1 MSPPTPPP
9 AEGHPVVAALAL
21 VMAILA
27 LGLVAT
33 DYFEGPGVLGSDSS
47 GSKSVDGARPTP
59 DSTHGAQID
68 ARIKALDDRLA
79 ELTDHLTSRPPGEG
93 DLAANEK
100 LEALQ
105 AQIALLMAKSAAED
119 AQEAANDPFLRQQFA
134 KAINMQQQRQVEVV
148 EELFGTEDVDPNWA
162 PKAREQLERNL
173 AASDAFFLANVVD
186 MQCRTSGCRV
196 DLSVPGGAGASP
208 DDDISGSNA
217 TPMDTE
223 LMLLATVS
231 RDMPMGTMRR
241 ESDGAGGYSYR
252 IYLHRDGYVPPKASS
267 PLEGMT
273 VPQIRTYLENL

>member
-1 MSPPTPPP
+1 
-9 AEGHPVVAALAL
+9 
-21 VMAILA
+21 
-27 LGLVAT
+27 
-33 DYFEGPGVLGSDSS
+33 
-47 GSKSVDGARPTP
+47 
-59 DSTHGAQID
+59 
-68 ARIKALDDRLA
+68 
-79 ELTDHLTSRPPGEG
+79 
-93 DLAANEK
+93 
-100 LEALQ
+100 
-105 AQIALLMAKSAAED
+105 
-119 AQEAANDPFLRQQFA
+119 
-134 KAINMQQQRQVEVV
+134 MQQQRQVEVV

-186 MQCRTSGCRV
+186 MQCRTSSCRV

-252 IYLHRDGYVPPKASS
+252 IYLHRDGYVPPNASS
-267 PLEGMT
+267 PLEGTT